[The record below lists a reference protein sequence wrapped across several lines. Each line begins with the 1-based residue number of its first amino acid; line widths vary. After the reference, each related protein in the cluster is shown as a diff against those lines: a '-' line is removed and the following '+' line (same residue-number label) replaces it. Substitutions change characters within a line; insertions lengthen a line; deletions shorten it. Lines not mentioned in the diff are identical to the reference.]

1 MSDEPIYR
9 PGRLIA
15 GRYRITSA
23 LSQGGMGAVYLAQQV
38 SLGRDVAL
46 KVILERG
53 SDPELL
59 KRFDVEARA
68 VCQLKH
74 PNIIT
79 YHDYGRDEDGHPFLV
94 MEFLA
99 GYPGSKLIHGE
110 RRPAVE
116 DLVHVI
122 AQVCSALDEAHRKGI
137 IHRDLKWSN
146 VMICPQG
153 RDPYFAKLIDFG
165 IMKVATDGSSG
176 DQRGITRTGMLLGTP
191 EYMSP
196 EAICGM
202 PVDGRAD
209 QYSLAI
215 MLWEALEGRRPFDAP
230 SHFELLRMQVQDPPP
245 PLDRGAALLEE
256 HPGLALVLSR
266 ALEKHPDDR
275 FDTIL
280 DFQRALLAAVG
291 EERAPSTAKARPG
304 ARGQQALSKT
314 PAAPA
319 RETGVSRPVST
330 RGGSPNTPRPV
341 ATQHELASSVGPA
354 SRSHKVW
361 WLAALAFVVSAGL
374 VLLILKLTG
383 TEPSADQVSAVTAP
397 PETLQ
402 GDPAGAAD
410 ISQPDTGVA
419 TPDIVAVE
427 AALAGPDSGPS
438 ELANDIALAAA
449 DTSAPD
455 TAAGEASSDSPDTT
469 VKPDT
474 RDTPDTPDTIDSP
487 DAMVARTSDVTQG
500 RDTKATGASPI
511 AATRPRDPDKT
522 AKPAESGA
530 PARLMVDTKP
540 WSFVSLDGAAA
551 VESPLI
557 RDLPPGRY
565 TVTIRQPTQYVGAH
579 TFTVTIKSGQDVY
592 RSFKLDDILAPTPK

>member
-245 PLDRGAALLEE
+245 PLERGAAFLEE
-256 HPGLALVLSR
+256 HPGLALVLAR

-275 FDTIL
+275 FESIL

-304 ARGQQALSKT
+304 ARGQQALAMT

-319 RETGVSRPVST
+319 RETGSSRPLSA
-330 RGGSPNTPRPV
+330 RNAAPNTPRPV
-341 ATQHELASSVGPA
+341 ATQHELASSVVST
-354 SRSHKVW
+354 SRPHKVW

-383 TEPSADQVSAVTAP
+383 TETSPEQVAAAP
-397 PETLQ
+397 APAEALQ
-402 GDPAGAAD
+402 GDPASIAD
-410 ISQPDTGVA
+410 TSQPDTSGP
-419 TPDIVAVE
+419 TPDIVAPE
-427 AALAGPDSGPS
+427 AALASPDSGPS
-438 ELANDIALAAA
+438 ALAADIALAAA
-449 DTSAPD
+449 DTTGPDPAAEKARPDTMVAPD
-455 TAAGEASSDSPDTT
+455 TTVAPDTMVAPDSPDTM
-469 VKPDT
+469 VAKSPDT
-474 RDTPDTPDTIDSP
+474 TAP
-487 DAMVARTSDVTQG
+487 G
-500 RDTKATGASPI
+500 RDIKAAGATPT
-511 AATRPRDPDKT
+511 AATRPKEPEKT
-522 AKPAESGA
+522 AKPAQESGA

-540 WSFVSLDGAAA
+540 WSFVSLDGGPA
-551 VESPLI
+551 VESPLV

-565 TVTIRQPTQYVGAH
+565 TVTIRQPTKYASAH

-592 RSFKLDDILAPTPK
+592 RSFKLDDILEPTAK

>member
-110 RRPAVE
+110 RRPTVT

-122 AQVCSALDEAHRKGI
+122 SQVCSALDEAHRKGI

-146 VMICPQG
+146 VMICPQA
-153 RDPYFAKLIDFG
+153 RDPFFAKLIDFG

-245 PLDRGAALLEE
+245 PLDHGAPFIEE

-275 FDTIL
+275 FDSIL

-291 EERAPSTAKARPG
+291 EERAPSTARARPA
-304 ARGQQALSKT
+304 AREARDQA
-314 PAAPA
+314 AAPA
-319 RETGVSRPVST
+319 KDTDAKASGSPARPST
-330 RGGSPNTPRPV
+330 RVASPRTPRPV
-341 ATQHELASSVGPA
+341 ATQHELAPPA
-354 SRSHKVW
+354 APTSHRTRVW
-361 WLAALAFVVSAGL
+361 WLVALAFVLSAGL
-374 VLLILKLTG
+374 VLLIVSLTRSG
-383 TEPSADQVSAVTAP
+383 PSTDEVAAVTS
-397 PETLQ
+397 
-402 GDPAGAAD
+402 PAESLPKEPASMAD
-410 ISQPDTGVA
+410 VVQPDTSPDTAAPLDTSAPEVSKASADAGPTDTRAGEAAPDTHVA
-419 TPDIVAVE
+419 T
-427 AALAGPDSGPS
+427 
-438 ELANDIALAAA
+438 A

-455 TAAGEASSDSPDTT
+455 TVAAQALPDTT
-469 VKPDT
+469 IASAPDT
-474 RDTPDTPDTIDSP
+474 DGPEGKKDVKVVKDTR
-487 DAMVARTSDVTQG
+487 VA
-500 RDTKATGASPI
+500 GAGPT
-511 AATRPRDPDKT
+511 AT
-522 AKPAESGA
+522 AKPKEPDNTTRPPVDSNE

-540 WSFVSLDGAAA
+540 WSFVSLDGGPP
-551 VESPLI
+551 VESPLV

-565 TVTIRQPTQYVGAH
+565 TVSIRKPTHYKGAH

-592 RSFKLDDILAPTPK
+592 RSFKLEDILEPNQP

>member
-9 PGRLIA
+9 SGRLIA

-99 GYPGSKLIHGE
+99 GYPGTKLISGDRKPTVAE
-110 RRPAVE
+110 
-116 DLVHVI
+116 LVHVI
-122 AQVCSALDEAHRKGI
+122 SQVCSALDEAHRKGI

-153 RDPYFAKLIDFG
+153 RDQYFAKLIDFG

-176 DQRGITRTGMLLGTP
+176 DQRGMTRTGMLLGTP

-202 PVDGRAD
+202 PIDGRAD

-245 PLDRGAALLEE
+245 PFERGLDFLEE
-256 HPGLALVLSR
+256 NPGLALVLSR

-275 FDTIL
+275 FDSIL
-280 DFQRALLAAVG
+280 EFQRALTAAIEG
-291 EERAPSTAKARPG
+291 ESTPATAKARPA
-304 ARGQQALSKT
+304 ARGSATSP
-314 PAAPA
+314 PA
-319 RETGVSRPVST
+319 SRAAQ
-330 RGGSPNTPRPV
+330 GLAPRPV
-341 ATQHELASSVGPA
+341 TTRHQQEAAP
-354 SRSHKVW
+354 RKRPMM
-361 WLAALAFVVSAGL
+361 WLITGAFVLSAALVALLVILLKSDDGPVAPEVV
-374 VLLILKLTG
+374 
-383 TEPSADQVSAVTAP
+383 
-397 PETLQ
+397 
-402 GDPAGAAD
+402 
-410 ISQPDTGVA
+410 
-419 TPDIVAVE
+419 
-427 AALAGPDSGPS
+427 
-438 ELANDIALAAA
+438 AAA
-449 DTSAPD
+449 DTDPGGLSTPPDVVMAPD
-455 TAAGEASSDSPDTT
+455 TALSGALPPGTDTAPATAAAADTASAQSRPAPDTILVDTAPIALVPDTVAADTGPAPDTT
-469 VKPDT
+469 PEAPPTVAAV
-474 RDTPDTPDTIDSP
+474 TPDPGKKVTKPPVAQNGAPGRLTI
-487 DAMVARTSDVTQG
+487 VT
-500 RDTKATGASPI
+500 DPWSYVTVTGYPPEASP
-511 AATRPRDPDKT
+511 
-522 AKPAESGA
+522 
-530 PARLMVDTKP
+530 
-540 WSFVSLDGAAA
+540 FVRELK
-551 VESPLI
+551 
-557 RDLPPGRY
+557 PGRY
-565 TVTIRQPTQYVGAH
+565 TVTLRRPDAYRGGH
-579 TFTVTIKSGQDVY
+579 TFTVTIKSGEPLH
-592 RSFKLDDILAPTPK
+592 RSIRLDDVLGRVE

>member
-110 RRPAVE
+110 RRPGVE

-146 VMICPQG
+146 VMICPQA

-245 PLDRGAALLEE
+245 PLERGAAFLAE

-280 DFQRALLAAVG
+280 DFQRALLEAIG

-304 ARGQQALSKT
+304 ARGQALGSK
-314 PAAPA
+314 PATAPD
-319 RETGVSRPVST
+319 RETGSSRPVSA
-330 RGGSPNTPRPV
+330 RVGAPNTPRPV

-361 WLAALAFVVSAGL
+361 WLAALAFVLSAGL
-374 VLLILKLTG
+374 VVLIVSLTRP
-383 TEPSADQVSAVTAP
+383 EPVADEVVALTAP
-397 PETLQ
+397 PTPLP
-402 GDPAGAAD
+402 GAPASTAD
-410 ISQPDTGVA
+410 IVQPDTIADTSAPRAETAPPQLALASPDAGVA
-419 TPDIVAVE
+419 DT
-427 AALAGPDSGPS
+427 GPS
-438 ELANDIALAAA
+438 EPVPDLAAA
-449 DTSAPD
+449 DTTAPAPVEVKAEPDAAVASAPEVVEPVPKAAGGGP
-455 TAAGEASSDSPDTT
+455 TAAT
-469 VKPDT
+469 KP
-474 RDTPDTPDTIDSP
+474 REP
-487 DAMVARTSDVTQG
+487 A
-500 RDTKATGASPI
+500 
-511 AATRPRDPDKT
+511 KT
-522 AKPAESGA
+522 KPAPVESGA
-530 PARLMVDTKP
+530 PARLMVDSKP
-540 WSFVSLDGAAA
+540 WSFVSLDGGPA
-551 VESPLI
+551 VESPLV

-565 TVTIRQPTQYVGAH
+565 TVTIRQPTQFVGAH

-592 RSFKLDDILAPTPK
+592 RSFKLEDILKPLP

>member
-99 GYPGSKLIHGE
+99 GFPGSKLIHGD
-110 RRPAVE
+110 RRPTVE
-116 DLVHVI
+116 DLIHVI
-122 AQVCSALDEAHRKGI
+122 SQVCFALDEAHRKGI

-146 VMICPQG
+146 VMICPQA

-245 PLDRGAALLEE
+245 PFEAGAAFLEE

-275 FDTIL
+275 FDSIL
-280 DFQRALLAAVG
+280 DFQRALQAAIRD
-291 EERAPSTAKARPG
+291 EQPPATARARPA
-304 ARGQQALSKT
+304 ARGQATTPPPNPTRPTGSKS
-314 PAAPA
+314 APA
-319 RETGVSRPVST
+319 SSRSSSRGVA
-330 RGGSPNTPRPV
+330 PNTPRPL
-341 ATQHELASSVGPA
+341 ATQHELDSSVRLK
-354 SRSHKVW
+354 SRRLPVA
-361 WLAALAFVVSAGL
+361 WLAALAFIVSAGL
-374 VLLILKLTG
+374 VLLVVSLTRPEAG
-383 TEPSADQVSAVTAP
+383 ADQVAAAAP
-397 PETLQ
+397 PDTPT
-402 GDPAGAAD
+402 GDPALTAD
-410 ISQPDTGVA
+410 ASSADTTAPDTALSAHVA
-419 TPDIVAVE
+419 DTNATAEPV
-427 AALAGPDSGPS
+427 
-438 ELANDIALAAA
+438 AAA
-449 DTSAPD
+449 DTGPGEPAADITVASAQV
-455 TAAGEASSDSPDTT
+455 TPDTT
-469 VKPDT
+469 QAEPDVLAEAAQDTVPPSVDVRPATNQAVTANTKPKDTTRPVKP
-474 RDTPDTPDTIDSP
+474 
-487 DAMVARTSDVTQG
+487 AVV
-500 RDTKATGASPI
+500 
-511 AATRPRDPDKT
+511 
-522 AKPAESGA
+522 ESNE
-530 PARLMVDTKP
+530 PARLMVATTP
-540 WSFVSLDGAAA
+540 WSFVSLDGAPA

-565 TVTIRQPTQYVGAH
+565 TITIRQPTAYLGAH
-579 TFTVTIKSGQDVY
+579 TFTVTIKGGKDVY
-592 RSFKLDDILAPTPK
+592 RSFKLGDILQPLPK

>member
-146 VMICPQG
+146 VMICPQA

-245 PLDRGAALLEE
+245 PLERGAVFLEE

-314 PAAPA
+314 PDAPA
-319 RETGVSRPVST
+319 RDTGSPRPASARV
-330 RGGSPNTPRPV
+330 GSPNTPRPV
-341 ATQHELASSVGPA
+341 ATQHELASSAGTA

-361 WLAALAFVVSAGL
+361 WLAAIAFVLSAGL
-374 VLLILKLTG
+374 VVLIVSLTRP
-383 TEPSADQVSAVTAP
+383 EPVTDGGAALTAP
-397 PETLQ
+397 TPVPGE
-402 GDPAGAAD
+402 AASMAD
-410 ISQPDTGVA
+410 VVQPDAIPDTSAARAETTPPELALALVDATPGDTGPGEPAPDLATTDTTAPDPVDVKAGPDTAVA
-419 TPDIVAVE
+419 SAPDIVE
-427 AALAGPDSGPS
+427 PALKVAGRGPT
-438 ELANDIALAAA
+438 AAA
-449 DTSAPD
+449 
-455 TAAGEASSDSPDTT
+455 
-469 VKPDT
+469 KP
-474 RDTPDTPDTIDSP
+474 REP
-487 DAMVARTSDVTQG
+487 A
-500 RDTKATGASPI
+500 
-511 AATRPRDPDKT
+511 KT
-522 AKPAESGA
+522 KPAPVESGA
-530 PARLMVDTKP
+530 TARLMVDTTP
-540 WSFVSLDGAAA
+540 WSFVSLDGAPA

-565 TVTIRQPTQYVGAH
+565 TITIRQPTNYTSAH

-592 RSFKLDDILAPTPK
+592 RAFRLVDILEPKAK